1 MNVMASHLG
10 KMLKDM
16 AKKGAFGLG
25 ILGALILAPFVA
37 LGAFLKEL
45 GFQIRM
51 LGKIKFVKTLFTPLV
66 KGWKKLKGVFAP
78 LTNFFKLIKNSAWM
92 KTIGGPA
99 FTKAWTA
106 VKGFFTKIGNFFKA
120 IMKFGGSGG
129 VVGKILAFAKGFGTI
144 LGKFFLPLTLVM
156 GAFDFIDGFID
167 GEKEGGIMGGLEGGF
182 KKLFVNLIGMPL
194 DLLKDGVAWILK
206 KFGFDDS
213 ADALKSFSFSKL
225 ISDMIG
231 GLFSFIGKAI
241 DWVKLL
247 WNDPVAALKVLWT
260 SYIGVYASIGGFL
273 VSIFDKAINWI
284 MGVFGWKTEDE
295 KPFSLVKT
303 VTDAFDKAWKWIKGI
318 FGFEGDSKKSKF
330 SLVNTVIDALEG
342 VWTWLK
348 GIFDIDV
355 KALIARMPK
364 AIQWLAGKAGIIPTE
379 AEARAAMSPEA
390 GAAFDA
396 NKKSQEEAAARVA
409 AAKKSNASFLREDT
423 RNPRGNLV
431 NRIKAAERLLASRKK
446 AVGDDT
452 SQSLLPFNKGQD
464 TAEEKA
470 KELAA
475 MKAAEEK
482 LLALQTQKTER
493 DATIANNNTTIKAE
507 GAVTN
512 VSVVPIQS
520 KNPLVKKN

>member
-1 MNVMASHLG
+1 M
-10 KMLKDM
+10 
-16 AKKGAFGLG
+16 
-25 ILGALILAPFVA
+25 
-37 LGAFLKEL
+37 
-45 GFQIRM
+45 
-51 LGKIKFVKTLFTPLV
+51 
-66 KGWKKLKGVFAP
+66 
-78 LTNFFKLIKNSAWM
+78 
-92 KTIGGPA
+92 
-99 FTKAWTA
+99 
-106 VKGFFTKIGNFFKA
+106 
-120 IMKFGGSGG
+120 
-129 VVGKILAFAKGFGTI
+129 
-144 LGKFFLPLTLVM
+144 
-156 GAFDFIDGFID
+156 
-167 GEKEGGIMGGLEGGF
+167 
-182 KKLFVNLIGMPL
+182 IGMPL
-194 DLLKDGVAWILK
+194 DLLKDGVAWILE

-247 WNDPVAALKVLWT
+247 FTDPVAALKVLWT

-303 VTDAFDKAWKWIKGI
+303 VTDAFDKAWIWIKGI

-355 KALIARMPK
+355 KALIERMPK

-431 NRIKAAERLLASRKK
+431 NRIKAAESLLASRKK
-446 AVGDDT
+446 HVANET

-475 MKAAEEK
+475 MKAAAAE

-520 KNPLVKKN
+520 KHQLSQKKN